1 MDLFMPILH
10 DLPKQDRPREKLIKY
25 GPNKLSNHELLAII
39 LGSGRKGK
47 NVLELAK
54 EVLRK
59 INKEE
64 LLTTDVLTLKKQAG
78 IGLVKAC
85 QLISCFE
92 LGKRFLKEKKST
104 LIMKPED
111 IWREMKEIRGNKKEY
126 LVIFYL
132 DVRNQVIR
140 KEIISI
146 GSLNS
151 SLIHPREVFE
161 PAVSHL
167 AAQIIISHNHPSG
180 DPSPSEEDIEVTKR
194 LIQVGEILGIEII
207 DHVIVTEKEFFSMK
221 EKKII

>member
-1 MDLFMPILH
+1 
-10 DLPKQDRPREKLIKY
+10 
-25 GPNKLSNHELLAII
+25 
-39 LGSGRKGK
+39 
-47 NVLELAK
+47 
-54 EVLRK
+54 
-59 INKEE
+59 
-64 LLTTDVLTLKKQAG
+64 LTTDVLTLKKQAG

>member
-1 MDLFMPILH
+1 MPILH

>member
-1 MDLFMPILH
+1 MPILH

-151 SLIHPREVFE
+151 SFIHPREVFE

>member
-64 LLTTDVLTLKKQAG
+64 LLTTYVLTLKKQAG

>member
-1 MDLFMPILH
+1 MPILH

-64 LLTTDVLTLKKQAG
+64 LLTTDVLTLKKQVG